1 MAPRNLKVILSV
13 AGGILRQMNELGWDH
28 PMGELCH
35 EQLDKIRAL
44 DPNHPRLQA
53 LVDEYGATKRKYG
66 IAS

>member
-1 MAPRNLKVILSV
+1 
-13 AGGILRQMNELGWDH
+13 
-28 PMGELCH
+28 MGELCH
-35 EQLDKIRAL
+35 EQLDKIRSL